1 MLLAMLQAM
10 LKFVLILGA
19 IFGLAF
25 MVMCTA
31 LVIVCTIRGD
41 ISINI
46 VRSRT
51 EEEKK

>member
-1 MLLAMLQAM
+1 MLLTMLQAM

-25 MVMCTA
+25 MVVCTA
-31 LVIVCTIRGD
+31 LVIACVVRGD

-51 EEEKK
+51 EEEKE